1 MKGSELGR
9 RVVLNQRLVKERDD
23 ARARELRRVV
33 WICTG
38 LLLPILFY
46 VWQQVEF
53 IRYGYRIEQLRADKA
68 RLIEWNRQLE
78 LERATLLDL
87 KRIERMASGQLGLV
101 PPTTE
106 NTVKIRLTGDAV
118 GSGSVAQRRVPLEG
132 LVAAER

>member
-1 MKGSELGR
+1 VKGFESGR
-9 RVVLNQRLVKERDD
+9 RVVLNQRLVKERDE

-53 IRYGYRIEQLRADKA
+53 IRYGYRIEQLRADKT
-68 RLIEWNRQLE
+68 RLTEWNRQLE

-118 GSGSVAQRRVPLEG
+118 GSGSVAQQRVPLEG